1 MRSRMRGT
9 PAQSGGSFRSVR
21 DEDQLVAWSVG
32 RFAYVVEE
40 VAGGGE
46 RGSDLVAGAEAQHGV
61 RGQPGAVASKMK
73 VQRNDT
79 NGGLRSVTCTH
90 ACTPPTPGMTWCLY
104 DWSGVHSSQA
114 RAAGSRV
121 SKIRRPPVP
130 SRVEAVRSVEAQSW
144 LVRKTWAT
152 FAVMVIRST
161 LSGRTSGRYP

>member
-61 RGQPGAVASKMK
+61 RGQPGAVGVEDEGPAE
-73 VQRNDT
+73 RYD
-79 NGGLRSVTCTH
+79 GGAGYGGS
-90 ACTPPTPGMTWCLY
+90 
-104 DWSGVHSSQA
+104 
-114 RAAGSRV
+114 GSRV
-121 SKIRRPPVP
+121 
-130 SRVEAVRSVEAQSW
+130 RSV
-144 LVRKTWAT
+144 WA
-152 FAVMVIRST
+152 RSP
-161 LSGRTSGRYP
+161 SMSSGRYWMRFSIVLTVAAS